1 MGTRLELQTLLEGL
15 DPGVNVYYQPPP
27 EFQMTYPAIVYNLD
41 FRVAHFA
48 DNIPYARTWRYQV
61 TIIDRDPDSS
71 IPEKVGGLPMTTFN
85 RHYTTEGLNHNIF
98 ELYF

>member
-15 DPGVNVYYQPPP
+15 DPSVSVYFQPPP
-27 EFQMTYPAIVYNLD
+27 NVQMTYPAIVYNRD

-48 DNIPYARTWRYQV
+48 DNIPYAQTPRYQITV
-61 TIIDRDPDSS
+61 IDANPDSL
-71 IPEKVGGLPMTTFN
+71 IPGKVGELPLTTFN
-85 RHYTTEGLNHNIF
+85 RHYTTAGLNHDIY